1 MITMQ
6 KIRKFYY
13 GKEEHILKE
22 LNKEVILTAEAID
35 TLVEEMTERDEM
47 ACKGEVK
54 GISVCG
60 VN

>member
-1 MITMQ
+1 M
-6 KIRKFYY
+6 
-13 GKEEHILKE
+13 KE
-22 LNKEVILTAEAID
+22 LNKAVILTAEAID
-35 TLVEEMTERDEM
+35 TLVEEMTEREEM